1 MKNDK
6 LNIEMLKTF
15 NEQKEYLISF
25 VRSLC
30 RNLEMDDF
38 YVKDFEQKLNHLI
51 DIGRF
56 LVINEDSLLSL
67 KKELE
72 KKKKVEEGISLYE
85 LD

>member
-72 KKKKVEEGISLYE
+72 KKKKAEEGISLYE